1 MEILTVGTMWVRGNA
16 VHKWILKL
24 LIYIYI
30 ILFKCSF
37 NIFYYIIIV
46 KKLYM
51 YFNKIKYIPG
61 CIIKPCSVEHTIIRT
76 SELGNLDSEH
86 HGIRIERSTPLKN
99 TKCLGPTSN
108 QLASCNMRIDFVT
121 KWFLKKKMIERWL
134 SIIFFITS
142 KTWRTQ
148 HGKPLFK
155 AHYPR
160 SLWNDTIVQSQP
172 TVQDPGQQVLS
183 CNTTGGPGAVPNRTL
198 GFGVAAPHD
207 PIHLR
212 VRNDWQRFYK
222 LHKDW
227 CWVMLKP

>member
-1 MEILTVGTMWVRGNA
+1 
-16 VHKWILKL
+16 
-24 LIYIYI
+24 
-30 ILFKCSF
+30 
-37 NIFYYIIIV
+37 
-46 KKLYM
+46 
-51 YFNKIKYIPG
+51 
-61 CIIKPCSVEHTIIRT
+61 
-76 SELGNLDSEH
+76 
-86 HGIRIERSTPLKN
+86 
-99 TKCLGPTSN
+99 
-108 QLASCNMRIDFVT
+108 
-121 KWFLKKKMIERWL
+121 MIERWL

-227 CWVMLKP
+227 CWVMLKPPSTMFWNYVGIILEKSVYFIICWNHTTLPIITLLFYCHEDFMK

>member
-1 MEILTVGTMWVRGNA
+1 MWVRGNA

-108 QLASCNMRIDFVT
+108 QLASCSMRIDFVT
-121 KWFLKKKMIERWL
+121 KWFLKKNDRTMTVDHIFHYKQNLENTTWETAFQSPL
-134 SIIFFITS
+134 S
-142 KTWRTQ
+142 K
-148 HGKPLFK
+148 KPLE
-155 AHYPR
+155 
-160 SLWNDTIVQSQP
+160 
-172 TVQDPGQQVLS
+172 
-183 CNTTGGPGAVPNRTL
+183 
-198 GFGVAAPHD
+198 
-207 PIHLR
+207 
-212 VRNDWQRFYK
+212 
-222 LHKDW
+222 
-227 CWVMLKP
+227 